1 MFSPKVIRSL
11 VFWVMLLTGWEC
23 SGLRGTA
30 ERSDEYART
39 VAVHWNRMLLELERF
54 TPGYKPPVSARM
66 FAYVNLAAYETI
78 SEGFSELPS
87 MEAYFKG
94 YQRSAWSY
102 SGSKVCTGAAL
113 NASYSAMVRYFFP
126 KASIALLEKAS
137 FLERQLAEEAR
148 LVCDSATIFQSERLG
163 REIADGVWKWSTTDT
178 IGHDAYLSCF
188 NPNYQIPV
196 CAGCWQPAK
205 GRFVQPMLPF
215 WGGVRPF
222 LIGIKD
228 LEPKPPAGYSEVP
241 GSPFYNQAM
250 EVFTLSHAMSK
261 SNQWISEFWS
271 DDVSGL
277 TITPAGR
284 WISIANQVIEKEKPS
299 SIKTIVVY
307 LKTSLAL
314 SDALVACWG
323 LKYRYNIE
331 RPQTYINR
339 VIQSDWQPYIED
351 PPFPSYPAGHAMLSA
366 AAAVVLEDAFGSSYQ
381 LTDYT
386 HDGRQEYAGMPRTFH
401 SFTEMAH
408 ENALSRLW
416 AGVHFRMDCDE
427 GARLGSIIGHKI
439 AELPIENR

>member
-1 MFSPKVIRSL
+1 M
-11 VFWVMLLTGWEC
+11 TGLEC
-23 SGLRGTA
+23 SSFQSTN
-30 ERSDEYART
+30 ERSDKYARA

-66 FAYVNLAAYETI
+66 FAYVNLAAYETM
-78 SEGFSELPS
+78 SVLSPELPS
-87 MEAYFKG
+87 MESYLEG
-94 YQRSAWSY
+94 YQRSALSY
-102 SGSKVCTGAAL
+102 SGSRVCAGAAL

-137 FLERQLAEEAR
+137 FLERQLSEQASM
-148 LVCDSATIFQSERLG
+148 VCDSIAIFRSALLG
-163 REIADGVWKWSTTDT
+163 REIAEGVWDWSRTDT
-178 IGHDAYLSCF
+178 VGHNAYLNCF
-188 NPNYQIPV
+188 NPAYQAPN
-196 CAGCWQPAK
+196 CAGCWQPGNNGAI
-205 GRFVQPMLPF
+205 QPMLPA
-215 WGGVRPF
+215 WGSVRPF
-222 LIGIKD
+222 FIGVEELD
-228 LEPKPPAGYSEVP
+228 VRPPAVYSEVP

-331 RPQTYINR
+331 RPRTYINR
-339 VIQSDWQPYIED
+339 VIQRDWQPYIED

-366 AAAVVLEDAFGSSYQ
+366 AAAAVLENAFGSSYQ

-427 GARLGSIIGHKI
+427 GARLGYIVGNRI
-439 AELPIENR
+439 ANLPFEDN